1 MKGLLN
7 KRNGIIAGI
16 VILFLIIGI
25 ALSTSF
31 TSAMNAEQAKE
42 IAQEYVS
49 DSAKFIGSEEEDR
62 YFEVAF
68 YDESKKEHFE
78 VEVNKETG
86 EVKKVESQL
95 SNDGGSKTITLTEEE
110 AKKVVKDR
118 FEGIK
123 SINAILTKDNGLF
136 EYEVSFKGE
145 GFYGD
150 ADVNAESGAVLDSVI
165 KYGTVVT
172 IPADTSKEAELLT
185 YEEAKEAVVKEAGG
199 GTVRDMDLDK
209 ENGDYYYDVELHIDG
224 LERDYIVNAKTGE
237 VVLESE
243 HKCSFEHHNDDPYEE
258 PEVYVPE
265 DDEPQAVEKEPVAE
279 PEPAPEPD
287 PVEPQTEEQSAPK
300 EPAQSSSS
308 SEDNLI
314 SESEA
319 KDIVTTKIPG
329 AEFVEFYLE
338 RDDGIY
344 QYEGTAHLDGY
355 EYDFEINAAS
365 GIITSWDKERMEYDD
380 RYDDR
385 DDDRDDDWDDDDDDD
400 RDDWDD

>member
-25 ALSTSF
+25 VLSTSF
-31 TSAMNAEQAKE
+31 TSAMNADQAKE
-42 IAQEYVS
+42 IAQGYVS

-68 YDESKKEHFE
+68 YDESKKENFE

-95 SNDGGSKTITLTEEE
+95 SNDAGSETITLTEED

-150 ADVNAESGAVLDSVI
+150 ADVNAESGAILDSVV

-172 IPADTSKEAELLT
+172 IPADNSQDAELLT
-185 YEEAKEAVVKEAGG
+185 YEEAKEAALKEAGG

-209 ENGDYYYDVELHIDG
+209 ENGDYYYEVELHIDG
-224 LERDYIVNAKTGE
+224 LERDYIVDAKTGE

-258 PEVYVPE
+258 SEVYVPE
-265 DDEPQAVEKEPVAE
+265 DDVPQPMETEPVAE
-279 PEPAPEPD
+279 PAPAPE
-287 PVEPQTEEQSAPK
+287 EPQVEEQSTPQ
-300 EPAQSSSS
+300 EPAQNSSSS
-308 SEDNLI
+308 KDNLI

-319 KDIVTTKIPG
+319 KDVVTTKIPG

-355 EYDFEINAAS
+355 EYEFEINAAS
-365 GIITSWDKERMEYDD
+365 GIITSWDKERIE
-380 RYDDR
+380 YDDR
-385 DDDRDDDWDDDDDDD
+385 DDRDDWDDDDDDD